1 MKGWRRRRA
10 VNFLGRE
17 SEQGV
22 EPLYFGGKNML
33 KEAAF

>member
-1 MKGWRRRRA
+1 MGEN
-10 VNFLGRE
+10 VQFGVFLGRE

-22 EPLYFGGKNML
+22 ELLYFGGKNML